1 MYNCT
6 RNKAAAIYGQ
16 DDFLVVKETTFF
28 QSNKSIASR
37 LALVVARIPKSI
49 THARS
54 KRTGEL
60 LIECANDSS
69 TLTPAT
75 ITTTVDDSNTGI
87 GTCAV
92 TTTTTTTGIYTLLD
106 RM

>member
-1 MYNCT
+1 MIILIYDCT
-6 RNKAAAIYGQ
+6 RNKSAAIYGQ

-28 QSNKSIASR
+28 QSNKSITSR
-37 LALVVARIPKSI
+37 LALVVAKSI

-69 TLTPAT
+69 TLTPAI
-75 ITTTVDDSNTGI
+75 ITTTGAA
-87 GTCAV
+87 AV
-92 TTTTTTTGIYTLLD
+92 TTTTTLLLALIHWWIECECECE
-106 RM
+106 